1 MVHGECTIIIIIVI
15 IIIVIVIIDSACIRQ
30 PTSSSIGIESVEG
43 SRTSDGTV
51 NGSGTAI
58 ATEIIRRDDV
68 DDRTIECR
76 MVDGIGPTENDTG
89 SGIIG
94 HVWWTTTE

>member
-1 MVHGECTIIIIIVI
+1 MVHGECTIIIIII
-15 IIIVIVIIDSACIRQ
+15 IIIVIIVIIVIIDSACIRQ

-51 NGSGTAI
+51 NGIGTTSS
-58 ATEIIRRDDV
+58 TEIIRRDDV

-76 MVDGIGPTENDTG
+76 MDEGNGPTENDTG
-89 SGIIG
+89 SGVIG
-94 HVWWTTTE
+94 HV